1 MSKFVLFL
9 QMNKKLIKYEFY
21 FILIII
27 FVVHQI
33 IFLKFFPNSQGL
45 LGHDYESFLPHFI
58 FGKIWFKNNLLT
70 IPWFTPSFCCGTPFY
85 ADPQTMFYS
94 IQQIFFILFEPIF
107 ALKLM
112 FIYFSLIAYL
122 GMFFLLKRSFNF
134 SDYASLLGAT
144 IFIFNG
150 FFVYR
155 AIVGHVAYLNFTLIP
170 FYCFFLFESITNKN
184 KYLKS
189 ISLSISA
196 LILASFF
203 YSGSGPI
210 MPLIL
215 SAIVVVVI
223 FFYFKTCSLNIIK
236 SFFLSFFL
244 GLFISSSKISASLFF
259 LDNFKRH
266 YPPLIFA
273 NIVDYLFVVFN
284 SLFIFPDIKLFNE
297 TASISLGIHEIEYG
311 VTIVPL
317 IAFFI
322 FFFIKKNY
330 VFFKDLKILFLVSF
344 IIILPII
351 FNTNIFFLQKILAKV
366 PILNSTWVQIRWSAF
381 YIIPLIFL
389 TVFILDSFKYL
400 KRTKICIFLLI
411 IIFQNI
417 VYNKLYYHNQFY
429 EPKNM
434 INFSKN
440 INISDIYKKIDYDIR
455 GIGFLTI
462 KNNGGIYTGIRND
475 LFSINLSSIFF
486 NQPMFG
492 YSLENFP
499 SQKLTVDRKVEF
511 NNSLDLSTGDL
522 KLVLKDN
529 KNNNII
535 NFLNP
540 SCFLFPKEN
549 NCNPGDLFNAQDNDN
564 FKNFINYRPIKFN
577 KNSVQIFFDYLSLFI
592 FILLNIFIIT
602 NLVLYFRRSNQ

>member
-1 MSKFVLFL
+1 MKKILEYKFHVLF
-9 QMNKKLIKYEFY
+9 
-21 FILIII
+21 III
-27 FVVHQI
+27 FFTHQI
-33 IFLKFFPNSQGL
+33 VFLSFFPNSHGL
-45 LGHDYESFLPHFI
+45 LGHDYEQFLPYFI

-134 SDYASLLGAT
+134 SKYASLLGAT

-150 FFVYR
+150 FFIYR
-155 AIVGHVAYLNFTLIP
+155 AIVGHVAYLNFILIP

-196 LILASFF
+196 LIFASFF

-215 SAIVVVVI
+215 SVIVVVVI
-223 FFYFKTCSLNIIK
+223 FFYFKTRSLNIIK
-236 SFFLSFFL
+236 SFFFSIFL

-266 YPPLIFA
+266 YPPLIFT

-284 SLFIFPDIKLFNE
+284 SLFIFPDIKLFNQ
-297 TASISLGIHEIEYG
+297 TASNILGIHEIEYG

-317 IAFFI
+317 IALFI
-322 FFFIKKNY
+322 FFLRKKNY
-330 VFFKDLKILFLVSF
+330 AFFKDLKILFLVSF

-389 TVFILDSFKYL
+389 TVFIFDSFKYL

-417 VYNKLYYHNQFY
+417 VYNKLSYHNQFY
-429 EPKNM
+429 DPKNM

-440 INISDIYKKIDYDIR
+440 INISDIYENINYDIR
-455 GIGFLTI
+455 GIGFLK
-462 KNNGGIYTGIRND
+462 KNNGEIYNTGIRND
-475 LFSINLSSIFF
+475 LFSMNLSSVFCY
-486 NQPMFG
+486 QPMFG

-499 SQKLTVDRKVEF
+499 FKKLTVNKKVEF
-511 NNSLDLSTGDL
+511 NNSLYFSIGDL
-522 KLVLKDN
+522 KLLPKDN
-529 KNNNII
+529 KNNNVI

-564 FKNFINYRPIKFN
+564 FKNFINYKPIKFN

>member
-475 LFSINLSSIFF
+475 LFSINLSSIFC

>member
-1 MSKFVLFL
+1 MY
-9 QMNKKLIKYEFY
+9 NKLIKYEFS
-21 FILIII
+21 FILITI
-27 FVVHQI
+27 FAVHQI
-33 IFLKFFPNSQGL
+33 IFLKFFPNTQGL
-45 LGHDYESFLPHFI
+45 LGGDYEAFLPYFI

-112 FIYFSLIAYL
+112 FTYFSFIAYL

-134 SDYASLLGAT
+134 SKYASLLGST

-150 FFVYR
+150 FFIYR
-155 AIVGHVAYLNFTLIP
+155 AIVGHVAYLNFILIP

-196 LILASFF
+196 LIFASFF

-215 SAIVVVVI
+215 SVIVVVVF
-223 FFYFKTCSLNIIK
+223 FFYLKTCSLNIIK
-236 SFFLSFFL
+236 SFFLSIFL

-259 LDNFKRH
+259 LDNFKRQN
-266 YPPLIFA
+266 PPLIFT

-284 SLFIFPDIKLFNE
+284 SLFIFPDIKLFNQ
-297 TASISLGIHEIEYG
+297 TASSTLGIHEIEYG

-317 IAFFI
+317 IALFI

-330 VFFKDLKILFLVSF
+330 AFFKDLKILFLVSF

-351 FNTNIFFLQKILAKV
+351 FNTNIFFLQKIIAKV

-400 KRTKICIFLLI
+400 KRTKIYIFLLI

-429 EPKNM
+429 DPKNM
-434 INFSKN
+434 INFSEN
-440 INISDIYKKIDYDIR
+440 INISGINEKINYDIR
-455 GIGFLTI
+455 GIGFLKTNE
-462 KNNGGIYTGIRND
+462 KIYRGIRND
-475 LFSINLSSIFF
+475 LFSMNLSSVYCY
-486 NQPMFG
+486 QPMFG

-499 SQKLTVDRKVEF
+499 FEKLTVNKEVDF
-511 NNSLDLSTGDL
+511 NNGLSVTIGDL
-522 KLVLKDN
+522 KLAPKDN
-529 KNNNII
+529 KNNNVI

-564 FKNFINYRPIKFN
+564 FKNFINYKPIKFN